1 MRKVIITTGGT
12 GGHIYPALSVAK
24 ELRKRK
30 IEILFIGSS
39 SRMEKEMVPKEGF
52 RYIGLNIIP
61 FNSLSKIIKGIK
73 IICEA
78 IKIIKDEKPDVI
90 IGFGN
95 YISFP
100 IVFSAIL
107 MRKKVYL
114 QEQNANIGLV
124 NKLFYRFAKKTFLAF
139 EKTYE
144 DIPIKYQNKFKVTG
158 NPLREE
164 IYNIFSLEE
173 KGKLNIKKE
182 KVILITGGS
191 LGAKSINEGILKNWS
206 LFLEN
211 TNIKVYWATGKN
223 NYDEV
228 IKKLQ
233 GRVKGHVIKPYFE
246 NMINIMSVS
255 DLVICRAG
263 ALTISELIELDKP
276 SILIPFNSIKVGQYE
291 NAVVLK
297 ERAGAIIYNNSEI
310 NEAIEEAIELL
321 KNNSRLDKMKL
332 KIRSL
337 KHSNATI
344 NIVESLDI
352 WGKK

>member
-1 MRKVIITTGGT
+1 MKKVIITTGGT

-24 ELRKRK
+24 ELRKRGV
-30 IEILFIGSS
+30 EIIFVGSS
-39 SRMEKEMVPKEGF
+39 SRMEKEMVPREGF
-52 RYIGLNIIP
+52 KYIGLNISP
-61 FNSLSKIIKGIK
+61 LNSFSKIIKLIK
-73 IICEA
+73 TISKA
-78 IKIIKDEKPDVI
+78 IKIINKEKPDAV

-100 IVFSAIL
+100 VVFSAIL
-107 MRKKVYL
+107 MKKKVYL
-114 QEQNANIGLV
+114 QEQNASIGLV
-124 NKLFYRFAKKTFLAF
+124 NKLFYRFVKKTFLAF

-144 DIPIKYQNKFKVTG
+144 DVPIKYQNKFKVTG

-164 IYNIFSLEE
+164 IYNIVSLEE
-173 KGKLNIKKE
+173 KERLNIKKE

-191 LGAKSINEGILKNWS
+191 LGAQSINEGILRNWH
-206 LFLEN
+206 LFIEN
-211 TNIKVYWATGKN
+211 PNIRVYWATGKN
-223 NYDEV
+223 NYDEI

-233 GRVKGHVIKPYFE
+233 GRIKSHIIKPYFD
-246 NMINIMSVS
+246 NMISIMSAS

-263 ALTISELIELDKP
+263 ALTISELIELNKP

-291 NAVVLK
+291 NAIVLK
-297 ERAGAIIYNNSEI
+297 ERDGAIIHSNKDV
-310 NEAIEEAIELL
+310 NEAIEEGIELL

-352 WGKK
+352 WGNK

>member
-1 MRKVIITTGGT
+1 MKKVIITTGGT

-24 ELRKRK
+24 ELRKREV
-30 IEILFIGSS
+30 EIIFVGSS
-39 SRMEKEMVPKEGF
+39 SRMEKEMVPREGF
-52 RYIGLNIIP
+52 KYIGLNISP
-61 FNSLSKIIKGIK
+61 LNSFSKIIKLVKTISK
-73 IICEA
+73 A
-78 IKIIKDEKPDVI
+78 IKIINKEKPDAV

-107 MRKKVYL
+107 MGKKVYL
-114 QEQNANIGLV
+114 QEQNASIGLV
-124 NKLFYRFAKKTFLAF
+124 NKLFYRFVKKTFLAF

-144 DIPIKYQNKFKVTG
+144 DVPIKYQNKFKVTG

-164 IYNIFSLEE
+164 IYNIVSLEE
-173 KGKLNIKKE
+173 KERLNIKKE

-191 LGAKSINEGILKNWS
+191 LGAQSINEGILKNWH
-206 LFLEN
+206 LFIEN
-211 TNIKVYWATGKN
+211 PNIKIYWATGKN
-223 NYDEV
+223 NYDEI

-233 GRVKGHVIKPYFE
+233 GRIKGHVIKPYFD
-246 NMINIMSVS
+246 NMISIMSAS

-263 ALTISELIELDKP
+263 ALTISELIELNKP

-291 NAVVLK
+291 NAIVLK
-297 ERAGAIIYNNSEI
+297 ERDGAIIYSNKDV
-310 NEAIEEAIELL
+310 NEAIEEGIELL
-321 KNNSRLDKMKL
+321 KNSSRLDKMKL

-352 WGKK
+352 WGNK

>member
-1 MRKVIITTGGT
+1 VKKVIITTGGT

-24 ELRKRK
+24 ELRKREV
-30 IEILFIGSS
+30 EIIFVGSS
-39 SRMEKEMVPKEGF
+39 SRMEKEMVPREGF
-52 RYIGLNIIP
+52 KYIGLNISP
-61 FNSLSKIIKGIK
+61 LNSFSKIIKLIK
-73 IICEA
+73 TISKA
-78 IKIIKDEKPDVI
+78 IKIINKEKPDAV

-100 IVFSAIL
+100 IVFSSIL
-107 MRKKVYL
+107 MGKKVYL
-114 QEQNANIGLV
+114 QEQNASIGLV
-124 NKLFYRFAKKTFLAF
+124 NKLFYRFVKKTFLAF

-144 DIPIKYQNKFKVTG
+144 DVPIKYQNKFKVTG

-164 IYNIFSLEE
+164 IYNIVSLEE
-173 KGKLNIKKE
+173 KERLNIKKE

-191 LGAKSINEGILKNWS
+191 LGAKSINEGILKNWH
-206 LFLEN
+206 LFIEN
-211 TNIKVYWATGKN
+211 PNIKIYWATGKN
-223 NYDEV
+223 NYDEI

-233 GRVKGHVIKPYFE
+233 GRIKGHIIKPYFD
-246 NMINIMSVS
+246 NMISIMSAS

-263 ALTISELIELDKP
+263 ALTISELIELNKP

-291 NAVVLK
+291 NAIVLK
-297 ERAGAIIYNNSEI
+297 ERDGAIIYSNKDV
-310 NEAIEEAIELL
+310 NEAIEEGIELL
-321 KNNSRLDKMKL
+321 KNSSRLDKMKL

-352 WGKK
+352 WGNK